1 METILKFKV
10 LRSIGRVYEESKDS
24 KLVGSLFERVRPELV
39 ELSDYFGVP
48 AIQAFFLAHIFALN
62 YKDSAVDILDL
73 GNYFDCNPMKI
84 LEYSDDLKEL
94 CDKGILKMTK
104 SNHRVKLAHSND
116 NYTIDESISEAIV
129 NNMPMP
135 EPKVE
140 SFSSIINLL
149 EKIYDLG
156 KECDEFQIST
166 EELLSETI
174 NIIESNG
181 NFPLIQ
187 KVRQLITNCLDSY
200 LFLYLVWET
209 ITGTESISIGKTV
222 DKILNKPSAKV
233 NYVQSIITKQNEL
246 IKKGLIEIIEAWFFN
261 DTKMKLTEFSI
272 NMLLDEGITI
282 LTKKAK
288 KDNIVEPG
296 NIGFKEL
303 FFNEEEEKHLKM
315 LQDLLLQD
323 NLKDIQNR
331 LEQKNLPKGMTALFY
346 GPPGTGKTESV
357 YQIAKH
363 AGREIMRVDISQT
376 KSVWFGESEKV
387 IKRVFTDYQ
396 EYSAQCELCPI
407 LLINE
412 ADAIISKRKEILNS
426 NVTQTENAIQNII
439 LEELENFKGI
449 LIATTNRV
457 NNLDSA
463 FERRFLFKVEFSK
476 PDLQVK
482 AKIWKSKLLNLKMV
496 DCERLASD
504 FDFSGGQIDN
514 IIRKYEISGILSG
527 KETGIDE
534 IIEFCKKE
542 LLSNTNRIKIGF
554 IKN

>member
-1 METILKFKV
+1 
-10 LRSIGRVYEESKDS
+10 
-24 KLVGSLFERVRPELV
+24 
-39 ELSDYFGVP
+39 
-48 AIQAFFLAHIFALN
+48 
-62 YKDSAVDILDL
+62 
-73 GNYFDCNPMKI
+73 
-84 LEYSDDLKEL
+84 
-94 CDKGILKMTK
+94 
-104 SNHRVKLAHSND
+104 
-116 NYTIDESISEAIV
+116 
-129 NNMPMP
+129 
-135 EPKVE
+135 
-140 SFSSIINLL
+140 
-149 EKIYDLG
+149 
-156 KECDEFQIST
+156 
-166 EELLSETI
+166 
-174 NIIESNG
+174 
-181 NFPLIQ
+181 
-187 KVRQLITNCLDSY
+187 
-200 LFLYLVWET
+200 
-209 ITGTESISIGKTV
+209 
-222 DKILNKPSAKV
+222 
-233 NYVQSIITKQNEL
+233 
-246 IKKGLIEIIEAWFFN
+246 
-261 DTKMKLTEFSI
+261 
-272 NMLLDEGITI
+272 
-282 LTKKAK
+282 
-288 KDNIVEPG
+288 
-296 NIGFKEL
+296 
-303 FFNEEEEKHLKM
+303 
-315 LQDLLLQD
+315 
-323 NLKDIQNR
+323 
-331 LEQKNLPKGMTALFY
+331 
-346 GPPGTGKTESV
+346 
-357 YQIAKH
+357 
-363 AGREIMRVDISQT
+363 MRVDISQT

-476 PDLQVK
+476 PDLLVK
-482 AKIWKSKLLNLKMV
+482 AKIWKSKLPNLEMV

>member
-1 METILKFKV
+1 METSLKFKV
-10 LRSIGRVYEESKDS
+10 LRSIGHVYEEAKDS
-24 KLVGSLFERVRPELV
+24 KLVDSLFEKVRPELV

-94 CDKGILKMTK
+94 CDKGILKMKK
-104 SNHRVKLAHSND
+104 SNHRVKLAHNND
-116 NYTIDESISEAIV
+116 QYVIDESITEAIV

-135 EPKVE
+135 EPKDE
-140 SFSSIINLL
+140 SFKSIINLL

-156 KECDEFQIST
+156 KECDEFTIST
-166 EELLSETI
+166 EELLNETT

-187 KVRQLITNCLDSY
+187 KVRQLITNSLDSY

-209 ITGTESISIGKTV
+209 ITGTESTNIGKTV
-222 DKILNKPSAKV
+222 DKILNRPSAKV
-233 NYVQSIITKQNEL
+233 NYMQSIITKQNEL
-246 IKKGLIEIIEAWFFN
+246 IKKGLIEIVEAWFFN
-261 DTKMKLTEFSI
+261 DSKMKLTELSMNI
-272 NMLLDEGITI
+272 LQKEGIT
-282 LTKKAK
+282 LLAKKTK

-303 FFNEEEEKHLKM
+303 FFNKEEEKHLNM
-315 LQDLLLQD
+315 LQDLLLKD

-331 LEQKNLPKGMTALFY
+331 LEQKNLPKGVTALLY

-363 AGREIMRVDISQT
+363 VGREIMRVDISQT

-426 NVTQTENAIQNII
+426 NVAQTENTIQNII

-449 LIATTNRV
+449 LIATTNLV
-457 NNLDSA
+457 NQLDSA

-476 PDLQVK
+476 PDLRVK
-482 AKIWKSKLLNLKMV
+482 AKIWKSKLNGLSMNE
-496 DCERLASD
+496 CELLARS

-514 IIRKYEISGILSG
+514 IVRKYEISGILNG

-534 IIEFCKKE
+534 IIEFCNKE

-554 IKN
+554 TKN

>member
-1 METILKFKV
+1 METSLKFKV
-10 LRSIGRVYEESKDS
+10 LRSIGHVYEEAKDS
-24 KLVGSLFERVRPELV
+24 KLVDSLFEKVRPELV

-94 CDKGILKMTK
+94 CDKGILKMKK
-104 SNHRVKLAHSND
+104 SNHRVKLAHNND
-116 NYTIDESISEAIV
+116 QYVIDESITEAIV

-135 EPKVE
+135 EPKDE
-140 SFSSIINLL
+140 SFKSIINLL

-156 KECDEFQIST
+156 KECDEFTIST
-166 EELLSETI
+166 EELLNETT

-187 KVRQLITNCLDSY
+187 KVRQLITNSLDSY

-209 ITGTESISIGKTV
+209 ITGTESTNIGKTV
-222 DKILNKPSAKV
+222 DKILNRPSAKV
-233 NYVQSIITKQNEL
+233 NYMQSIITKQNEL
-246 IKKGLIEIIEAWFFN
+246 IKKGLIEIVEAWFFN
-261 DTKMKLTEFSI
+261 DSKMKLTELSMNI
-272 NMLLDEGITI
+272 LQKEGIT
-282 LTKKAK
+282 LLAKKTK

-303 FFNEEEEKHLKM
+303 FFNKEEEKHLNM
-315 LQDLLLQD
+315 LQDLLLKD

-331 LEQKNLPKGMTALFY
+331 LEQKNLPKGVTALLY

-357 YQIAKH
+357 YQIAKY

-426 NVTQTENAIQNII
+426 NVAQTENAIQNII

-457 NNLDSA
+457 NHLDSA

-476 PDLQVK
+476 PDLRVK
-482 AKIWKSKLLNLKMV
+482 AKIWKSKLNGLSMV
-496 DCERLASD
+496 DCERLAGS

-514 IIRKYEISGILSG
+514 IVRKHEISGILNG

-534 IIEFCKKE
+534 IIEFCNKE

-554 IKN
+554 TKN